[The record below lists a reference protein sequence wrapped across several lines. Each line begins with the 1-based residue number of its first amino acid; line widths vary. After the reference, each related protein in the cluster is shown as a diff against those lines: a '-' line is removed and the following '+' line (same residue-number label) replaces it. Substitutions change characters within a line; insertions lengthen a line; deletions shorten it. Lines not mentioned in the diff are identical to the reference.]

1 MSRTFFILG
10 NHPDLSLAEMTAA
23 AERQQ
28 ISLGFQQRLGSAALL
43 QTTPDLS
50 PDFFFS
56 LGGAIKYGSFLRE
69 VPADQ
74 FHSDVLFSLL
84 EKFSHPFIINGK
96 KFLFGVSVYA
106 DTADSDHRWQKKVYA
121 AALQCKKQLRQE
133 QIKVRFVTSREPA
146 LSSVVVHKNGL
157 DDPDDDISYY
167 SMLALAEMKNAAA
180 AGVLLEFLDRE
191 SFRGQ
196 KIVSLLEGFSID
208 ISDQL
213 LNALESKNPRV
224 RYWALKLLSKF
235 KPENSADR
243 IISLATDPS
252 PDVRAAACQYLGLMK
267 ATESEKALLARFEDP
282 EWFVRM
288 HAVRSLSM
296 LEESKYL
303 TQMIHLLYTDP
314 SSYVKESAKNAVI
327 HDMKQALPYLEH
339 GLDEKD
345 ELTKRCCVEA
355 FIDSNYIPRI
365 LDGILSKDRD
375 IYQKQFQLLSKLI
388 HSNIHF
394 GLKKELMNYES
405 MKRQKIIAAIR
416 EINSTLAEI
425 MER

>member
-1 MSRTFFILG
+1 MNILHPQWLWFFNLILLAATLFFG
-10 NHPDLSLAEMTAA
+10 AGIIIHTLTQELFVKYRLRKLVALSENLKRLGASPKATIQEAVQKINKQFPLNELIVLTANREHFIPKELSEYWREA
-23 AERQQ
+23 FQEAGRMEQVRRVAKNGKNKWRR
-28 ISLGFQQRLGSAALL
+28 IEALICLGFLKSD
-43 QTTPDLS
+43 PDV
-50 PDFFFS
+50 D
-56 LGGAIKYGSFLRE
+56 I
-69 VPADQ
+69 
-74 FHSDVLFSLL
+74 L
-84 EKFSHPFIINGK
+84 E
-96 KFLFGVSVYA
+96 
-106 DTADSDHRWQKKVYA
+106 
-121 AALQCKKQLRQE
+121 
-133 QIKVRFVTSREPA
+133 
-146 LSSVVVHKNGL
+146 NGL